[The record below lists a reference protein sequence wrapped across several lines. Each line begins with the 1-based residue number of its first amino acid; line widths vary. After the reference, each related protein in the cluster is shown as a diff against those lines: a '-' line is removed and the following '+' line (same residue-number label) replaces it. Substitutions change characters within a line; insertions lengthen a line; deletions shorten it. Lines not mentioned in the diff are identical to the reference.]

1 MSGAEEYFAHLDTG
15 HTTVC
20 QCWAIRRRDG
30 VTFGFTDH
38 DVDLRFEGL
47 LFRAATGLTAKA
59 LVQTT
64 GLSVDNSEAV
74 GALSDGGLT
83 EEDILAGR
91 FDGAEVESWRVNWSD
106 VAQRIVQF
114 RGTIGEI
121 SRAGGAFTAE
131 LRGLT
136 EAMSQPAGRVYQK
149 PCSAV
154 LGDGACG
161 FDVETAEYFSDTG
174 FVDVDDAR
182 VFTFAGLNGFQERW
196 FERGVMLVTSGAAA
210 GLSGIIK
217 NDLVIDGS
225 RVIEL
230 WQSLKVDLSASDTVR
245 LFAGCDKRTTSC
257 KAKFGNFLNFQGFPD
272 IPGEDWLMSY
282 PSSASVNTGGS
293 LSRSGQ

>member
-1 MSGAEEYFAHLDTG
+1 MVPRSSRGASTG
-15 HTTVC
+15 VMLRN
-20 QCWAIRRRDG
+20 ASSS
-30 VTFGFTDH
+30 F
-38 DVDLRFEGL
+38 VDQLVKSAVQAERL
-47 LFRAATGLTAKA
+47 LP
-59 LVQTT
+59 
-64 GLSVDNSEAV
+64 S
-74 GALSDGGLT
+74 
-83 EEDILAGR
+83 
-91 FDGAEVESWRVNWSD
+91 
-106 VAQRIVQF
+106 
-114 RGTIGEI
+114 
-121 SRAGGAFTAE
+121 
-131 LRGLT
+131 
-136 EAMSQPAGRVYQK
+136 
-149 PCSAV
+149 CSAV

-161 FDVETAEYFSDTG
+161 FDVETAGYFSDTG